1 MLKRQT
7 RPDDQTLAFVRRLPF
22 FRALAPKAFQ
32 QLMQASAV
40 RVLAPGEDLFFQD
53 DDGEAFSVLLDGK
66 LEIYRVSADGEETLI
81 RILDRGEAFAS
92 GMTFSFDRHP
102 FSARAV
108 GQVRAL
114 TGPRDLATR
123 MMREDGGAA
132 VDFMSAISGNLSG
145 FADHIEELRALPALD
160 RLLSFLRRIGAPG
173 ADGGPSPDLSALPYK
188 KIFIARAIGVTP
200 ETLSRLLAKLRG
212 AAAPLQPPAARSP
225 AAVVLAGGFDN
236 ASRAH

>member
-1 MLKRQT
+1 MCKRQAK
-7 RPDDQTLAFVRRLPF
+7 PDDQTQAFVRRLPF
-22 FRALAPKAFQ
+22 FRALGPAAFQ

-40 RVLAPGEDLFFQD
+40 RVLAPGEDLFLQD

-66 LEIYRVSADGEETLI
+66 LEVYRVSCDGEETLI

-114 TGPRDLATR
+114 SGPRDLATR

-160 RLLSFLRRIGAPG
+160 RLLSFLRRIGAPA
-173 ADGGPSPDLSALPYK
+173 ADGPSPDLTALPYK

-212 AAAPLQPPAARSP
+212 AAPPPRQPAT
-225 AAVVLAGGFDN
+225 VVLAGGFDN
-236 ASRAH
+236 ARPAH

>member
-1 MLKRQT
+1 MCKRQAK
-7 RPDDQTLAFVRRLPF
+7 PDEQTQAFVRRLPF
-22 FRALAPKAFQ
+22 FRALAPAAFQ
-32 QLMQASAV
+32 QLMSASAV
-40 RVLAPGEDLFFQD
+40 RVLAPGEDLFMQD

-92 GMTFSFDRHP
+92 GMTFSFARHP

-108 GQVRAL
+108 GQARAL
-114 TGPRDLATR
+114 CGPRDLATR

-160 RLLSFLRRIGAPG
+160 RLLSFLRRIGAAA
-173 ADGGPSPDLSALPYK
+173 ADGPNPDFSALPYK

-212 AAAPLQPPAARSP
+212 PTPSPRPPAG
-225 AAVVLAGGFDN
+225 VVLAGSFDN
-236 ASRAH
+236 ARPAH

>member
-1 MLKRQT
+1 MVKRQAK
-7 RPDDQTLAFVRRLPF
+7 PDDQTQAFVRRLPF
-22 FRALAPKAFQ
+22 FRALRAEAFQ
-32 QLMQASAV
+32 QLMTACAL
-40 RVLAPGEDLFFQD
+40 RVLAPGEDLFLQD
-53 DDGEAFSVLLDGK
+53 DDGDAFSVLLDGK
-66 LEIYRVSADGEETLI
+66 LEIYRVSSDGEETLI

-92 GMTFSFDRHP
+92 GMTFSFNRHP

-114 TGPRDLATR
+114 SGPRDLATK
-123 MMREDGGAA
+123 MMREDGAAA

-160 RLLSFLRRIGAPG
+160 RLLSFLRRVGAPEL
-173 ADGGPSPDLSALPYK
+173 DGLGSPDLSALPYK

-212 AAAPLQPPAARSP
+212 SLSADRPPAT
-225 AAVVLAGGFDN
+225 VVLTGGFDN
-236 ASRAH
+236 APLAH